1 MLINITKN
9 AFNIKKT
16 FITFANS
23 IQKVTIKTNSNINFK
38 RTL

>member
-9 AFNIKKT
+9 GFNIKKT
-16 FITFANS
+16 FITFAIS
-23 IQKVTIKTNSNINFK
+23 IQKEAININSNINFK